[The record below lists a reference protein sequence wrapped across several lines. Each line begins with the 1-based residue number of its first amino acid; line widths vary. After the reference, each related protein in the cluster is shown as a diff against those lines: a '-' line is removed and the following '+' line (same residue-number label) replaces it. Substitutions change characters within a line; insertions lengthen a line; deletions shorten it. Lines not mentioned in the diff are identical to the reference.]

1 MVLVVAALGW
11 RLGSRRRSKFCTKT
25 KGFMRVYFQFGA
37 ARASGMALLRLT
49 RNKA

>member
-1 MVLVVAALGW
+1 MVLRQPTAFKVLY
-11 RLGSRRRSKFCTKT
+11 KT

-49 RNKA
+49 LNKA